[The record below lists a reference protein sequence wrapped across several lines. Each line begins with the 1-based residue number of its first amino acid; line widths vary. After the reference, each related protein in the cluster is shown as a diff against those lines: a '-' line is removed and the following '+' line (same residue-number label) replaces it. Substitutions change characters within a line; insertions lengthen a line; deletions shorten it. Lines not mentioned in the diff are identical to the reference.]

1 MKKMKKIIYSLLT
14 LGFLV
19 SCSSGGS
26 DSPSPLPS
34 DLIIGDWSLNE
45 LEVYQRQFN
54 YLPNGNT
61 NTIVDTSY
69 VLNYDQLLEQNFF
82 MTYTFQ
88 DDGTVIEQLY
98 DDELQGITTETTTWL
113 INDNSEL
120 VVGSGLSDSYPL
132 TITSNTFTL
141 ENVSDIDTLD
151 NDTYFET
158 NLDMTFIRIE
168 NDQRSNFQYNNSN
181 TSNIKFNKSLF
192 R

>member
-1 MKKMKKIIYSLLT
+1 MKKIIYSLLT

-151 NDTYFET
+151 NDTYLET

-168 NDQRSNFQYNNSN
+168 NDLKSNFQYNNSN
-181 TSNIKFNKSLF
+181 TSNLKFNKSLF